1 MSIEIEQVYTMV
13 ETMTPDAKD
22 LYYFALKAIFER
34 DEVALKDILDSKFLE
49 NKLGELSKA
58 FMLLGNLCTEA
69 AKVADAVIYKMSQ
82 AFETK
87 YTCDLCCEV
96 QTIVIS
102 GNYPIGWS
110 KIRFGLAGADIST
123 HYDICAKCN
132 PYYIEDKVD
141 SLKKNRFIL
150 WLLKMGAW
158 TKQ

>member
-1 MSIEIEQVYTMV
+1 MS
-13 ETMTPDAKD
+13 
-22 LYYFALKAIFER
+22 L
-34 DEVALKDILDSKFLE
+34 
-49 NKLGELSKA
+49 ELSR
-58 FMLLGNLCTEA
+58 
-69 AKVADAVIYKMSQ
+69 VYS
-82 AFETK
+82 
-87 YTCDLCCEV
+87 CDICQEK
-96 QTIVIS
+96 QKIVIS